1 MAKAKIII
9 IYPTDPFGT
18 KVSGINTFIKEFIKY
33 APEDLDIEF
42 IGISSD
48 YQKRP
53 PKKWMKLKLGNK
65 EFNFLPLFFEKDENK
80 KTVIPLALRFT
91 LALKFFQINNSN
103 KILFFNRIEPA
114 ILFRK
119 VNSPKIGIIHSDIKK
134 QIVKKKSKILW
145 SRFPWLYF
153 MFESFIVTSFDHI
166 YTVSNNALEFYRTK
180 YAEQE
185 EKFSFLP
192 TAVDIDIFCPI
203 DESKLFIRKEIC
215 PVNKYLPIEN
225 KWILFVSR
233 LQVEKAPIRL
243 IDTFLEYYKNDKT
256 SCLIIIGEG
265 NLRKDI
271 EKYIKKLNIENNVFL
286 LDNMTQEMLV
296 SFYRASDV
304 LLLTSNF
311 EGMPMSVLEALG
323 SGLPVVSTDVGE
335 VKRVVKNKF
344 SGEVLTSFDPTE
356 LAKGL
361 QKVLNN
367 PQIYTS
373 ENCVSCILEYTP
385 QKVLQPIYELHRK
398 LENKIQLK

>member
-1 MAKAKIII
+1 MSVKICI

-33 APEDLDIEF
+33 APDDSNIEF
-42 IGISSD
+42 VGITTDSV
-48 YQKRP
+48 KRP
-53 PKKWMKLKLGNK
+53 VKKWQQLIIGRK
-65 EFNFLPLFFEKDENK
+65 EFDFFPLFFEKDENK

-91 LALKFFQINNSN
+91 FSLKFFKINNDN

-119 VNSPKIGIIHSDIKK
+119 VNFPKIAVIHNDIQKRIGK
-134 QIVKKKSKILW
+134 EKSEILW

-153 MFESFIVTSFDHI
+153 MFESLILKSLNHV
-166 YTVSNNALEFYRTK
+166 YTVSKNTLEFYLAK
-180 YAEQE
+180 YAEQK

-192 TAVDIDIFCPI
+192 TSVDIDIFCPI
-203 DESKLFIRKEIC
+203 DESKLFIRKKIC
-215 PVNKYLPIEN
+215 PINKSLPIEN
-225 KWILFVSR
+225 KWILFVGR
-233 LQVEKAPIRL
+233 LQLQKSPIRL
-243 IDTFLEYYKNDKT
+243 IDTFLEYYKRDKT

-271 EKYIKKLNIENNVFL
+271 EKYIKKSNIENNVFL
-286 LDNMTQEMLV
+286 LGNMSQDMLV

-304 LLLTSNF
+304 LLLTSSF
-311 EGMPMSVLEALG
+311 EGMPVSVLEALG

-335 VKRVVKNKF
+335 VKRVVKNNF
-344 SGEVLTSFDPTE
+344 SGEVVNSFNPTD

-367 PQIYTS
+367 PRVYTS

-385 QKVLQPIYELHRK
+385 QKVLKQVYELHRK
-398 LENKIQLK
+398 LESKIKSK